1 MRTEIRESHS
11 TGYDPSVLKQIE
23 VNSKSPN
30 HSLVLEN
37 RESLPFWGRFRGGL
51 RIVKYVLQDI
61 LRNKIVL
68 AYTAFLL
75 VVSISMFNLGGG
87 GAKGILSLLN
97 IMLIVVPLV
106 SVVFST
112 IHFYNSYE
120 FIELLVAQP
129 VPRSRIFLSQY
140 IGLSGAL
147 TVALLIGVGI
157 PTVLFDGSILGFTM
171 LAVGI
176 GLTLIFTSL
185 ALLASVLARDKAKG
199 IGFALLLWFY
209 FSLIYDGLVLLL
221 MFSFSDYPLE
231 KFMWLFTALNP
242 VDLARITILLQMDVA
257 ALMGFTGATYK
268 AFFGSSMGILF
279 SVFVMF
285 VWMIVPLWLGLRVF
299 KRKDL

>member
-1 MRTEIRESHS
+1 MRTEIRESYS
-11 TGYDPSVLKQIE
+11 TGYDPSVLKPSEQQLGARLKLTP
-23 VNSKSPN
+23 KS
-30 HSLVLEN
+30 HDYK
-37 RESLPFWGRFRGGL
+37 
-51 RIVKYVLQDI
+51 IVKYVLQDI

-140 IGLSGAL
+140 IGLAGAL

-157 PTVLFDGSILGFTM
+157 PTLIFDGSILGFTM

-221 MFSFSDYPLE
+221 MFSFADYPLE

-268 AFFGSSMGILF
+268 AFFGSSMGIVF
-279 SVFVMF
+279 SVFVML

>member
-1 MRTEIRESHS
+1 MRTEIRESYS
-11 TGYDPSVLKQIE
+11 TGYDPSVLKPSEQQLGASLKLAP
-23 VNSKSPN
+23 NSHDYK
-30 HSLVLEN
+30 
-37 RESLPFWGRFRGGL
+37 
-51 RIVKYVLQDI
+51 IVKYVLQDI

-140 IGLSGAL
+140 IGLAGAL

-157 PTVLFDGSILGFTM
+157 PTLLFDGSILGFTM

-221 MFSFSDYPLE
+221 MFSFADYPLE

-268 AFFGSSMGILF
+268 AFFGSSMGVVF
-279 SVFVMF
+279 SVFVML

>member
-1 MRTEIRESHS
+1 MRTEIRESYS
-11 TGYDPSVLKQIE
+11 PSYDPSVLKQLE
-23 VNSKSPN
+23 MNSKSPN
-30 HSLVLEN
+30 HSITQSPN
-37 RESLPFWGRFRGGL
+37 HK
-51 RIVKYVLQDI
+51 IIKYVLQDI

-75 VVSISMFNLGGG
+75 VVSISMYNLGGG

-106 SVVFST
+106 SAVFST

-129 VPRSRIFLSQY
+129 IPRSRIFLSQY
-140 IGLSGAL
+140 IGLAGAL
-147 TVALLIGVGI
+147 TTALLVGVGI
-157 PTVLFDGSILGFTM
+157 PTLLFDGSILGFTM
-171 LAVGI
+171 LFAGI
-176 GLTLIFTSL
+176 GLTLIFVAL
-185 ALLASVLARDKAKG
+185 ALLASVIARDKAKG
-199 IGFALLLWFY
+199 IGFALMLWFY

-231 KFMWLFTALNP
+231 KIMWVFTALNP

-268 AFFGSSMGILF
+268 AFFGSGWGVVF
-279 SVFVMF
+279 SIFVMV
-285 VWMIVPLWLGLRVF
+285 VWIVVPLWWGLRVF
-299 KRKDL
+299 KKKDL

>member
-279 SVFVMF
+279 SIFVMF

>member
-1 MRTEIRESHS
+1 LKLAPSSHD
-11 TGYDPSVLKQIE
+11 YK
-23 VNSKSPN
+23 
-30 HSLVLEN
+30 
-37 RESLPFWGRFRGGL
+37 
-51 RIVKYVLQDI
+51 IVKYVLQDI

-140 IGLSGAL
+140 IGLAGAL

-157 PTVLFDGSILGFTM
+157 PTLLFDGSILGFTM

-221 MFSFSDYPLE
+221 MFSFADYPLE

-268 AFFGSSMGILF
+268 AFFGSSMGVVF
-279 SVFVMF
+279 SVFVML

>member
-1 MRTEIRESHS
+1 MRTEIRESYS
-11 TGYDPSVLKQIE
+11 TGYDPSVLKPSEQQLGA
-23 VNSKSPN
+23 
-30 HSLVLEN
+30 SLKLTP
-37 RESLPFWGRFRGGL
+37 SSHDYK
-51 RIVKYVLQDI
+51 IVKYVLQDI

-140 IGLSGAL
+140 IGLAGAL

-221 MFSFSDYPLE
+221 MFSFADYPLE

-268 AFFGSSMGILF
+268 AFFGSSMGVVF
-279 SVFVMF
+279 SVFVML
-285 VWMIVPLWLGLRVF
+285 VWMIVPLWFGLRVF

>member
-11 TGYDPSVLKQIE
+11 TGYDPSVLKPSEQQLGAGLKLAP
-23 VNSKSPN
+23 NSHDYK
-30 HSLVLEN
+30 
-37 RESLPFWGRFRGGL
+37 
-51 RIVKYVLQDI
+51 IVKYVLQDI

-140 IGLSGAL
+140 IGLAGAL

-199 IGFALLLWFY
+199 IGFVLLLWFY

-221 MFSFSDYPLE
+221 MFSFADYPLE

-268 AFFGSSMGILF
+268 AFFGSSMGVVF
-279 SVFVMF
+279 SVFVML

>member
-1 MRTEIRESHS
+1 MRIEIRESYS
-11 TGYDPSVLKQIE
+11 TGDDSLELKQLG
-23 VNSKSPN
+23 VNSKLPIYSTAP
-30 HSLVLEN
+30 EN
-37 RESLPFWGRFRGGL
+37 IVSLPFVRFSGGL

-61 LRNKIVL
+61 LRNKTVL
-68 AYTAFLL
+68 AYAVFLL
-75 VVSISMFNLGGG
+75 VVSVSMFNLGGG

-129 VPRSRIFLSQY
+129 VPRSRIFMSQY
-140 IGLSGAL
+140 IGLAGAL

-157 PTVLFDGSILGFTM
+157 PTLLFDSSILGFTM

-221 MFSFSDYPLE
+221 MFWFADYPLE

-268 AFFGSSMGILF
+268 AFFGSSMGIVF
-279 SVFVMF
+279 SIFVMLAW
-285 VWMIVPLWLGLRVF
+285 VIVPLWLGLRVF